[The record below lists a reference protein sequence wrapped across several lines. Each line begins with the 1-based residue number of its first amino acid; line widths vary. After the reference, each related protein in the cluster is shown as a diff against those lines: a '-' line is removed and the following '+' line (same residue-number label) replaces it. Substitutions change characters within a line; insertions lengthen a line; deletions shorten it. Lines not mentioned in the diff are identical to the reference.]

1 MKMFLYRQKDGKN
14 KKRKA
19 TRKGGLFNNKEF
31 TKTTY

>member
-1 MKMFLYRQKDGKN
+1 MFLYRQKDGKN

-19 TRKGGLFNNKEF
+19 TLTGGLFNNKEF